1 MSIELATLT
10 PSGQPVQERIKSVQD
25 AHAIY
30 LAMRQ
35 ADDASAL
42 DRQKIQAVIDGEPP
56 YSPAQLK
63 SLGQGYRANLNFG
76 EAAASL
82 EAALSAY
89 SDLVNSV
96 PCLINVKTSEGDPAQ
111 RLEWEQIISEE
122 FHRMLV
128 GWDEFYYKQQMLA
141 HQFIAYGVG
150 VAFFEDSRNWK
161 WNVCGLKD
169 FRVPRGTPSCDT
181 KIEVA
186 TIERNFLVGELYK
199 YIENPTVAAELGW
212 NIEVTK
218 KVILES
224 TETGTATE
232 RDWENLQQELK
243 NNDLVYSHARSKVVR
258 AVHYFVQEFDGS
270 VSHYIGTR
278 TGDEKDFLFKR
289 PSRFSHPNE
298 AFVLFTYG
306 VGTNGLLHSIRGL
319 GYKLFPFI
327 QLSNRLRNQVIDGAM
342 LSSALMIQP
351 ATGEDVSNLSLVYNG
366 PLSILPPG
374 INVVDKAFPN
384 LAGNV
389 LPIIRDLEVTR
400 TNNTGGY
407 AVRQIMPDGD
417 ARTATEVNAQIAQQS
432 VLSSNAL
439 NLYYIPWQKLLSEQ
453 FRRVATLNYRSD
465 EPGGREVLDF
475 RRKLERRGVP
485 WSAVQKVYNVSA
497 VRAIGG
503 GSPGAR
509 LQAFNEFL
517 QIMPRFDE
525 IGQRN
530 LIRDRVAA
538 RVGYDQVDRYIP
550 KGELERVP
558 VDAKIA
564 ELENNAMQSGRGV
577 SVNPGENH
585 AVHAR
590 IHLEDAV
597 QFVQA
602 LQQNAVDPQLAFA
615 YLQLQLPHSSQHV
628 QALAQDKSRQA
639 EINQY
644 NEVLNLMREAVE
656 NIGKQLASAQ
666 EQAMMQAQQQQ
677 QQGGGIDPQTA
688 MALQKA
694 QVEARI
700 KMEQAQLDGQIRAAD
715 ARQKLAIRDAESAQK
730 IREKRLAASDKTK

>member
-1 MSIELATLT
+1 VSIELANIT
-10 PSGQPVQERIKSVQD
+10 PSGQPPQERVKSAKD

-30 LAMRQ
+30 LSMRQ

-42 DRQKIQAVIDGEPP
+42 DRQKIQAVLDGEPP
-56 YSPAQLK
+56 YSPNQLK

-82 EAALSAY
+82 ESALSAY

-96 PCLINVKTSEGDPAQ
+96 PCLVNVKTAEGDPAQ
-111 RLEWEQIISEE
+111 RVEWEQIISEE
-122 FHRMLV
+122 FHRMMTQ
-128 GWDEFYYKQQMLA
+128 WDEFYYKQQMLA
-141 HQFIAYGVG
+141 HQFIAFGVG
-150 VAFFEDSRNWK
+150 VSFFEDSRNWK

-169 FRVPRGTPSCDT
+169 FKVPRGTPACDT
-181 KIEVA
+181 KVEVA

-199 YIENPTVAAELGW
+199 YIENPKVAAELGW
-212 NIEVTK
+212 NVEVTK
-218 KVILES
+218 KVIMEA
-224 TETGTATE
+224 TETGLATE
-232 RDWENLQQELK
+232 RDWENLQAELK
-243 NNDLVYSHARSKVVR
+243 NNDLVYSHSRSKVVR
-258 AVHYFVQEFDGS
+258 AVHYFVKEFDGTL
-270 VSHYIGTR
+270 SHYIGTR
-278 TGDEKDFLFKR
+278 TGDESDFLFKK
-289 PSRFSHPNE
+289 PSRFADTNQ

-306 VGTNGLLHSIRGL
+306 IGTNGLLHSIRGL

-327 QLSNRLRNQVIDGAM
+327 QLSNRLRNQVVDGAM

-351 ATGEDVSNLSLVYNG
+351 ATGEDVSNMSLVYNG

-374 INVVDKAFPN
+374 INVIDKAFPN

-407 AVRQIMPDGD
+407 SARQIMPDGD
-417 ARTATEVNAQIAQQS
+417 ARTATEVNAQLAQQS
-432 VLSSNAL
+432 VLSTNSL
-439 NLYYIPWQKLLSEQ
+439 NLYYIPWQKLLNEQ
-453 FRRVATLNYRSD
+453 FRRVATVNYQMD
-465 EPGGREVLDF
+465 EPGGREALEF
-475 RRKLERRGVP
+475 RRRVERRGVP
-485 WSAVQKVYNVSA
+485 WKAVQKVYHVSA

-525 IGQRN
+525 VGQRN

-550 KGELERVP
+550 KGEIERIP

-585 AVHAR
+585 AVHAK
-590 IHLEDAV
+590 IHLEDAA

-602 LQQNAVDPQLAFA
+602 LQQNAVNPQLAFA
-615 YLQLQLPHSSQHV
+615 YLQLQLPHSTQHV
-628 QALAQDKSRQA
+628 QALAQDKTRQN
-639 EINQY
+639 EVNQY
-644 NEVLNLMREAVE
+644 SEILNLMREAVE
-656 NIGKQLASAQ
+656 NVGKQL
-666 EQAMMQAQQQQ
+666 MQAQAEAQAAQ

-688 MALQKA
+688 MAIQKA
-694 QVEARI
+694 QIESRL
-700 KMEQAQLDGQIRAAD
+700 KMEQAQIDSQIKVAD
-715 ARQKLAIRDAESAQK
+715 ARQKMAIRDAESAQK
-730 IREKRLAASDKTK
+730 IREKKLAGSVRTK